1 MVVCG
6 ASLHVWHGIS
16 DSCVPADED
25 EELDEASAAF
35 CTRTK
40 LAMCIGVVGV
50 VSGWLVNGSRLFGCP
65 ITEKYRTH
73 VETYLSV
80 FLMLVFSVGVALIT
94 GIGGPASQVGDLY
107 YASWLSFFVSLAI
120 FVSCID
126 QLQRQELDEAAGKV
140 ESNEVHGY
148 ITFLE
153 DSDESTEGL
162 KR

>member
-1 MVVCG
+1 MVTFG

-16 DSCVPADED
+16 DSCVPTDD
-25 EELDEASAAF
+25 EELDEATAAF

-40 LAMCIGVVGV
+40 FAMAIGVTGV
-50 VSGWLVNGSRLFGCP
+50 LLGWVVNGSRIFGCP

-80 FLMLVFSVGVALIT
+80 FLMLVFGVGVALIT

-120 FVSCID
+120 FVTCVD
-126 QLQRQELDEAAGKV
+126 QLQQREIEEAAGKV
-140 ESNEVHGY
+140 ESNEVHNY
-148 ITFLE
+148 ITFLD
-153 DSDESTEGL
+153 DSDESTESI